1 MRGKES
7 RLFTRIVL
15 GASEWRESTQKYIP
29 PATFENSL
37 PDAFSSQDH
46 SATISFSVPTGPST
60 TNDED
65 ISTEISEAEN
75 GKAEHQ
81 VFNSLQFIG
90 IAESTAIST
99 ISGLVPPAVVT
110 KNTPFGANHAE
121 AIATLSDPPHELS
134 GESALIASE
143 QKSGQVLFEP
153 TGDNQEPQG
162 SESDGARSEDIEPED
177 TELSSSDEELW
188 DELDEA
194 LFEDGPNGTLTDE
207 SSEGT
212 AQGSSAMSST
222 DASPAPAPGPSV
234 EQSLNSAQSPS
245 GHTQLQSSV
254 ALASSSL
261 VASAIV
267 DAYSST
273 PMANPPPFSLPKAGW
288 SNLPAELRAKIY
300 KELLL
305 VDMHQEQKDLCHHHL
320 HLNILRANR
329 EIHREASDILYLRN
343 TWVKIRMD
351 HQVQQHLESRINDAK
366 HRKGRPIIELCS
378 VKFTKVA
385 ALNIV
390 VYDKDNPNSLRRTYV
405 ISSFALPEVCRMLTM
420 PPAGTDD
427 MASLALELDSATA
440 PEGAVWDQKSLLD
453 CFVETRGLGSLKYT
467 NGVAMLAESRGKDGL
482 VQLGAMALPLNNPA
496 EVMERAL
503 NYLNRGRQQVRTKH
517 IYEALTTFQEGA
529 YYVHWLAFNPY
540 GMSSETMA
548 DSRMN
553 IQLESNWWD
562 FIEEC
567 VSCCMQL
574 GDLTWA
580 RETLLFLFKG
590 TYTPSMDKWAEAYH
604 MLGLIEERLGA
615 GNAAAHSFLRALYA
629 RPGHEAT
636 ENAINRLRERVDDKT
651 NIESVIVRHNIDNV
665 LKPFRHRTP
674 GQPPLSGVEASRII
688 AHFVGQI
695 HELNASHS
703 YTDTSEASTAPICNR
718 LS

>member
-1 MRGKES
+1 M
-7 RLFTRIVL
+7 
-15 GASEWRESTQKYIP
+15 
-29 PATFENSL
+29 N
-37 PDAFSSQDH
+37 H
-46 SATISFSVPTGPST
+46 
-60 TNDED
+60 ED
-65 ISTEISEAEN
+65 ISIEISETEN
-75 GKAEHQ
+75 GEVEHL
-81 VFNSLQFIG
+81 VFDNLQSIG
-90 IAESTAIST
+90 IAESAAIST
-99 ISGLVPPAVVT
+99 ISGLVPPAAVT
-110 KNTPFGANHAE
+110 ENTPFGANNAE
-121 AIATLSDPPHELS
+121 AIATLSDAPYEQP

-143 QKSGQVLFEP
+143 QNSGQVLFEP

-162 SESDGARSEDIEPED
+162 SEPDGARSEDIEPGD
-177 TELSSSDEELW
+177 TELGSSDEEMW

-194 LFEDGPNGTLTDE
+194 LFEDESNGTLTNE
-207 SSEGT
+207 SSEET
-212 AQGSSAMSST
+212 AQGPSAMSST
-222 DASPAPAPGPSV
+222 DAPTGPAPQPSP
-234 EQSLNSAQSPS
+234 EQSLSSAQSPS
-245 GHTQLQSSV
+245 GHTQLQSSL

-273 PMANPPPFSLPKAGW
+273 PMANPPPLSLRKAGW
-288 SNLPAELRAKIY
+288 SNLPAELREKIY

-305 VDMHQEQKDLCHHHL
+305 VDMRQEQKDLCHRHL

-329 EIHREASDILYLRN
+329 QIYEEASDILYLRN

-351 HQVQQHLESRINDAK
+351 HQVQRHVEFGINDAR
-366 HRKGRPIIELCS
+366 HRKGRPVIKLYS
-378 VKFTKVA
+378 VTFSNVA

-390 VYDKDNPNSLRRTYV
+390 VYNKDIPNLIRRTFM

-420 PPAGTDD
+420 PPTGTDE
-427 MASLALELDSATA
+427 MSSLALELDSATA
-440 PEGAVWDQKSLLD
+440 PEGAVWDQKGLLD

-467 NGVAMLAESRGKDGL
+467 KSVAMLAESRGKDGL
-482 VQLGAMALPLNNPA
+482 LQLGAMALPLNNPA
-496 EVMERAL
+496 ELMERAL

-529 YYVHWLAFNPY
+529 YYVHWLAYNPY

-562 FIEEC
+562 FTEEC

-574 GDLTWA
+574 GDMTWA
-580 RETLLFLFKG
+580 KETLLFLFKG

-604 MLGLIEERLGA
+604 MLGLIEEGLGA
-615 GNAAAHSFLRALYA
+615 ENAAAHTFLRALYA

-636 ENAINRLRERVDDKT
+636 ENAIDRLRQRVDGKT

-674 GQPPLSGVEASRII
+674 GQSPLSGAEASKII
-688 AHFVGQI
+688 AQFVGQI

-703 YTDTSEASTAPICNR
+703 CTDSSEASTALIRISLP
-718 LS
+718 

>member
-1 MRGKES
+1 MADVDSEVY
-7 RLFTRIVL
+7 FTRL
-15 GASEWRESTQKYIP
+15 PLRSH
-29 PATFENSL
+29 SL
-37 PDAFSSQDH
+37 TFSSQEH
-46 SATISFSVPTGPST
+46 SATIFFSVPPGPSI
-60 TNDED
+60 TNDEN
-65 ISTEISEAEN
+65 ISIEISETEA

-81 VFNSLQFIG
+81 VFDNLQTKG
-90 IAESTAIST
+90 IPESAAIST

-110 KNTPFGANHAE
+110 ENTPFGANHTE
-121 AIATLSDPPHELS
+121 GIAALSDPPHEPF
-134 GESALIASE
+134 GESVLIASG
-143 QKSGQVLFEP
+143 QNSGQVLFEL
-153 TGDNQEPQG
+153 TGDSQEPQG
-162 SESDGARSEDIEPED
+162 SEPGGARSEDIGPED

-194 LFEDGPNGTLTDE
+194 LFEDGPSGALTDK

-212 AQGSSAMSST
+212 AHDPSTMSSA
-222 DASPAPAPGPSV
+222 DASTGPALGPSV
-234 EQSLNSAQSPS
+234 EQSLVNTQSPS
-245 GHTQLQSSV
+245 GHAQLQSNL

-273 PMANPPPFSLPKAGW
+273 PIANPPPLTLPKAGW
-288 SNLPAELRAKIY
+288 SSLPAEVRAKIY

-305 VDMHQEQKDLCHHHL
+305 VDMRQEQKDLCHHHL
-320 HLNILRANR
+320 HLDILRANR
-329 EIHREASDILYLRN
+329 EIYKEASDILYLRN
-343 TWVKIRMD
+343 TWVRFRMD
-351 HQVQQHLESRINDAK
+351 IQAHFHVESRINNAR
-366 HRKGRPIIELCS
+366 HRKGRPIIALYP
-378 VKFTKVA
+378 VVFTKVA
-385 ALNIV
+385 ALDIV
-390 VYDKDNPNSLRRTYV
+390 VRDEENPKSLRRTYV

-420 PPAGTDD
+420 PPTGSDD
-427 MASLALELDSATA
+427 IAALALELDSTTV

-467 NGVAMLAESRGKDGL
+467 KGVAMLAESRGKDGL
-482 VQLGAMALPLNNPA
+482 AQLGAMALPLNNPA

-503 NYLNRGRQQVRTKH
+503 NYLNRGRQQLRTKH
-517 IYEALTTFQEGA
+517 IYEALITFQEGA
-529 YYVHWLAFNPY
+529 YYVHWLAYNPY
-540 GMSSETMA
+540 GMSSETLA
-548 DSRMN
+548 DTRMKT
-553 IQLESNWWD
+553 QLESNWWD

-574 GDLTWA
+574 GDMTGA
-580 RETLLFLFKG
+580 RNTLLFLFKG
-590 TYTPSMDKWAEAYH
+590 TYTPSRDKWAEAYH

-615 GNAAAHSFLRALYA
+615 ENAAAHSFLRALYA

-674 GQPPLSGVEASRII
+674 GQEPLSGVEVSRII
-688 AHFVGQI
+688 AQFVGQI

-703 YTDTSEASTAPICNR
+703 YTDTSEASTAPVCSR

>member
-1 MRGKES
+1 MRS
-7 RLFTRIVL
+7 H
-15 GASEWRESTQKYIP
+15 
-29 PATFENSL
+29 SL
-37 PDAFSSQDH
+37 TFSSQEH
-46 SATISFSVPTGPST
+46 SATISLSVPTGPST
-60 TNDED
+60 ANDED
-65 ISTEISEAEN
+65 ISVEISETED
-75 GKAEHQ
+75 GEAEHQ
-81 VFNSLQFIG
+81 VFDNLQTIG
-90 IAESTAIST
+90 IAESAAIST

-110 KNTPFGANHAE
+110 ENTPFGAYHAE
-121 AIATLSDPPHELS
+121 GIATLSDPPHEPP
-134 GESALIASE
+134 GESALIASG
-143 QKSGQVLFEP
+143 QNSGQVLFEL

-162 SESDGARSEDIEPED
+162 SEPDGARSDDIEPED

-212 AQGSSAMSST
+212 AQDLSAMSST
-222 DASPAPAPGPSV
+222 DASPGPAPGPSA
-234 EQSLNSAQSPS
+234 EQSLVSTQSPS
-245 GHTQLQSSV
+245 GHTQLQSSL

-267 DAYSST
+267 DAYSSI
-273 PMANPPPFSLPKAGW
+273 PIANPPPLNLPKAGW

-305 VDMHQEQKDLCHHHL
+305 VDMRQEQKDLCRHHL

-329 EIHREASDILYLRN
+329 EIYKEASDILYLRN
-343 TWVKIRMD
+343 TWVRFRMD
-351 HQVQQHLESRINDAK
+351 LQAQQHVESRINNAR
-366 HRKGRPIIELCS
+366 HRKGRPKIGLYP
-378 VKFTKVA
+378 VVFTKVA
-385 ALNIV
+385 ALDIV
-390 VYDKDNPNSLRRTYV
+390 VRDEETPKSPRRTYM

-420 PPAGTDD
+420 PPTGSDD
-427 MASLALELDSATA
+427 IAALALELDSATA

-467 NGVAMLAESRGKDGL
+467 KDVAMLAESRGKDGL

-517 IYEALTTFQEGA
+517 IYEALITFQEGA
-529 YYVHWLAFNPY
+529 YYVHWLAYNPY

-548 DSRMN
+548 DSRMKS
-553 IQLESNWWD
+553 QLESNWWD

-590 TYTPSMDKWAEAYH
+590 TYTPSMDKWAEAYR

-615 GNAAAHSFLRALYA
+615 ENAAAYSFLRALYA
-629 RPGHEAT
+629 RPGHKAT
-636 ENAINRLRERVDDKT
+636 ENAINQLRERVDDKT

-674 GQPPLSGVEASRII
+674 GQQPLSGVEASRII
-688 AHFVGQI
+688 AQFVGQI

-703 YTDTSEASTAPICNR
+703 YTDTSEVSTAPMYNR
-718 LS
+718 IP